1 MQEVLITGNIGR
13 NAEVIRRK
21 DGQEVLTFT
30 VAVSNG
36 KERNGEERKPTWF
49 SVFVIGNYQNMASYL
64 VKGTRVLV
72 KGRMNANAYTN
83 RHGETGVSLDIS
95 TNPSSIEIQKYADDN
110 NVGSKAGVQSQPSVQ
125 PSEKPQMPQGQGR
138 QTAQQMQQRQSDER
152 LF

>member
-1 MQEVLITGNIGR
+1 MITGNIGR

-95 TNPSSIEIQKYADDN
+95 TNPSSIEIQKYADN
-110 NVGSKAGVQSQPSVQ
+110 NVGSKAGVQSQ

>member
-1 MQEVLITGNIGR
+1 MQEVTITGNIGR
-13 NAEVIRRK
+13 NAEVIERK
-21 DGQEVLTFT
+21 DGQEVLSFT

-49 SVFVIGNYQNMASYL
+49 SVFVIGNYQNMAPYL

-72 KGRMNANAYTN
+72 KGRMNASAYTN

-95 TNPSSIEIQKYADDN
+95 TNPSSVEIQKYADDN
-110 NVGSKAGVQSQPSVQ
+110 NVGSKTAPQTRQQP
-125 PSEKPQMPQGQGR
+125 MPQGQGW
-138 QTAQQMQQRQSDER
+138 QTAQQMQQRQSGEK